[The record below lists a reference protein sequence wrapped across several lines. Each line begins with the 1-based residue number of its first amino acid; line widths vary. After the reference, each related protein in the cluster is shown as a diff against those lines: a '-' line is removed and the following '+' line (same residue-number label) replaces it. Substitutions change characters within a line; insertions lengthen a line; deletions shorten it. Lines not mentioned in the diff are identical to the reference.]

1 MLLKDHS
8 EEREKHVIEQKG
20 RCLVIRREIPKQA
33 EARSQIPR
41 WYKGGSRNLGVRMA
55 WKVQGLELNLQDTQ
69 VDPVLKARACEDR
82 CWIEALMPMNM
93 RQDSGV
99 QQ

>member
-20 RCLVIRREIPKQA
+20 RCLVIRREIAKQA

-41 WYKGGSRNLGVRMA
+41 WYKGGSRNCWLRPGQGVEWRVGEGR
-55 WKVQGLELNLQDTQ
+55 KRL
-69 VDPVLKARACEDR
+69 CEGSQ
-82 CWIEALMPMNM
+82 W
-93 RQDSGV
+93 
-99 QQ
+99 

>member
-1 MLLKDHS
+1 
-8 EEREKHVIEQKG
+8 
-20 RCLVIRREIPKQA
+20 
-33 EARSQIPR
+33 
-41 WYKGGSRNLGVRMA
+41 MA